1 MINAFERNRDKIKF
15 VNYHVPI
22 YSVCEAFDSN
32 PERFLFALFHWVPNF
47 DKYKVMTAFENHV
60 HSFKRTK
67 PLVGSSP
74 AEKGTVYV
82 GDGAYGALISEMC
95 HPDASL
101 GIFETFSK
109 SNNFWYSEIY
119 SDRVMH
125 IAYDSHG
132 KIIDN
137 FTQLV
142 SDYKIS
148 ASDNLTGEELEQ
160 EEAIEAPKHQ
170 YEDL

>member
-1 MINAFERNRDKIKF
+1 MFTIYYWTQAICKPSMGIYLIYLRWQKQYMIDAFERNRNKIKF

-74 AEKGTVYV
+74 T
-82 GDGAYGALISEMC
+82 
-95 HPDASL
+95 
-101 GIFETFSK
+101 
-109 SNNFWYSEIY
+109 
-119 SDRVMH
+119 
-125 IAYDSHG
+125 
-132 KIIDN
+132 
-137 FTQLV
+137 
-142 SDYKIS
+142 
-148 ASDNLTGEELEQ
+148 
-160 EEAIEAPKHQ
+160 
-170 YEDL
+170 